1 MHIVLVTAEPRAAY
15 HIAPLMKAAGRR
27 NASIT
32 HLVPYPEP
40 VQGHPWPATT
50 SDPRVLE
57 TADRIVVTGGSLSA
71 WTEIIARLA
80 NERGVPVRFVE
91 LATIGENKPGDTPNI
106 EAVSAVSPA
115 TATTLSERFKIDR
128 QNIRVTGTPLLDEM
142 PAWTPGARNCVLYSR
157 VDAAE
162 RDPRR
167 ELWRVGDQLVN
178 QGWNVKVR
186 CHPRE
191 DRTLWERFTFCE
203 ETTPAAAAAHA
214 RIMVGYPGTAHAVV
228 AAMGC
233 PVVALAPGRMREHD
247 LPVAQRRLVS
257 GWYET
262 AEEVIAAM
270 AGAKPA
276 PKDLIADAVGPIGG
290 AAERIISFI
299 LEKS

>member
-1 MHIVLVTAEPRAAY
+1 MHIVLATAEPRAAY
-15 HIAPLMKAAGRR
+15 HIAPLLKAAGRR
-27 NASIT
+27 NAAIT
-32 HLVPYPEP
+32 HLVPSPEP

-57 TADRIVVTGGSLSA
+57 TADRIVLTGGSLSA

-91 LATIGENKPGDTPNI
+91 LATVRENRPGDTPRI

-115 TATTLSERFKIDR
+115 TAAVLSERFRIDR
-128 QNIRVTGTPLLDEM
+128 QKIRVTGTPLLDEM
-142 PAWTPGARNCVLYSR
+142 PAWTPRPRSCVLYST
-157 VDAAE
+157 VAATD

-178 QGWNVKVR
+178 QGWDVKVR

-191 DRTLWERFTFCE
+191 DRDLWARFALCE
-203 ETTPAAAAAHA
+203 EPSPAASAARA
-214 RIMVGYPGTAHAVV
+214 RIMIGYPGTAHAVV
-228 AAMGC
+228 AALGC
-233 PVVALAPGRMREHD
+233 PVIALAPAEMRDHD
-247 LPVAQRRLVS
+247 LSIAQQRLMS
-257 GWYET
+257 GWCRT

-270 AGAKPA
+270 ATARPA
-276 PKDLIADAVGPIGG
+276 PKELVEDAVGPVGG

-299 LEKS
+299 LEKP